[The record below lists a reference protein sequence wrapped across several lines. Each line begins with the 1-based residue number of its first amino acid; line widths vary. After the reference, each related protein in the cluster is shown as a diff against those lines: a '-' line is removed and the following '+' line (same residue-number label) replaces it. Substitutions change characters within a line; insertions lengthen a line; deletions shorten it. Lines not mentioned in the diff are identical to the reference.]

1 MKEEIKMP
9 LPTKESIL
17 DSWIMVE
24 HLSEG
29 DISPNNQSFYPFNDF
44 EGKDFYSFFTERLTD
59 QGDKSTSGAPK
70 KRSKAGAKG
79 IMMYFDIFKF
89 SEVLDILRK
98 VYGLE
103 KTDEEINSELSS
115 KFSFVLYF
123 DKNLEFLPDPTFF
136 TVSAFI
142 RYNKKIP
149 TGDEFSRFEAEFKS
163 QLACD
168 FADAVN
174 EDDSIDKEKF
184 NSVLL
189 KVINKFG
196 ISVKN
201 CRLKTF
207 ISLESDSANLHSFFI
222 SDLEAAKGIE
232 TDNLNAYLF
241 GNLNQERINLDSQKN
256 SPNFNPE
263 TFKKILEPHN
273 YPLGRY
279 PSNTE
284 FALSLM
290 QQVAVNLATGY
301 DTGTIRSVNG
311 PPGTG
316 KSTLL
321 YDIFAQLVVQQAI
334 DIVGLKNKQIEKDSE
349 EFNYSENEL
358 IGSLPDIISE
368 NNIVVASSNNGAVQ
382 NIVNELPLISKVD
395 KNLIEELKEADYFYE
410 LSNIPDEQDKKSTD
424 GQQLS
429 DNDEEQETDKFWG
442 LFSLEGGKKANIEKI
457 MNKLKGMCKALDRYS
472 PNPKIYFEFKA
483 LYNNVDFLR
492 QKAQEYSLRQRTS
505 ESDAKPLN
513 MDMEYD
519 KLQLS
524 NPWFTE
530 KYRIAQSKLF
540 IAALKVRK
548 QFLSDNYENLQSAVY
563 IWENRFKFQDEKYR
577 SKLNAAWNWINF
589 AIPVISSTFASFSRM
604 CSCLGKNSIGHLFVD
619 EAGQA
624 IPQAAVGAIF
634 RSKHVMVV
642 GDPSQIP
649 PVVTLD
655 SNILR
660 MLGNHFKV
668 TDKYLSLTASTQTLV
683 DAASPYGFY
692 KMPNRASSW
701 IGIPLWVHRRCQY
714 PMFTIS
720 NELSYNG
727 MMVQGKPGN
736 GKTGWFDVKGNAND
750 KYVKEQ
756 GDFLLKKIKSMAEKD
771 PDILDKNKADT
782 IYVISPFKNVAAKLA
797 SQLAS
802 IGFTRYENQKP
813 SNVGTIHTFQGKEA
827 PIVFMVLGADTRCK
841 GSAAWAV
848 KDPNMM
854 NVAVTR
860 AKKEFYV
867 IGDLS
872 LYSSIGSEV
881 ASITYKNIKEY
892 GKEHPDLVDNDTAS
906 IMGAAYQQPR
916 NTFNSDPRTFGNTA
930 SRTAPAASRSPAF
943 PRDPGADVSSA
954 AQSAGGRITGK
965 VVFVHN
971 GKNNNSKFA
980 YITGDDGEKYTV
992 SERIYS
998 NTENAETVIAVHQRV
1013 SFVVDKRTDK
1023 YIYVKDVKPL

>member
-1 MKEEIKMP
+1 MP

-44 EGKDFYSFFTERLTD
+44 EGKDFYSFFTERLTN
-59 QGDKSTSGAPK
+59 QGKKSTSGTPE

-103 KTDEEINSELSS
+103 KTDEEINSESSS

-142 RYNKKIP
+142 RYNKTIP
-149 TGDEFSRFEAEFKS
+149 IGDEFSKFEAEFKS
-163 QLACD
+163 QLAYD

-174 EDDSIDKEKF
+174 EDDGIDKEKF

-207 ISLESDSANLHSFFI
+207 SNLESESTNLHSFFI

-263 TFKKILEPHN
+263 TFKKILQPHN

-279 PSNTE
+279 PSNTK

-334 DIVGLKNKQIEKDSE
+334 DIVGLKNKQIENITED
-349 EFNYSENEL
+349 FCYSEDEQ
-358 IGSLPDIISE
+358 IGWLPDIISE

-382 NIVNELPLISKVD
+382 NIVNELPLTSKVD

-410 LSNIPDEQDKKSTD
+410 LSNMPDEYDKRSTDEQDH
-424 GQQLS
+424 LS
-429 DNDEEQETDKFWG
+429 VDEEEEQKFDKFWG

-472 PNPKIYFEFKA
+472 PDPKIYSEFKA
-483 LYNNVDFLR
+483 LYDRVDFLR
-492 QKAQEYSLRQRTS
+492 QKAQECSLSQRTS
-505 ESDAKPLN
+505 ENDAKPLN

-524 NPWFTE
+524 DPWFTE

-548 QFLSDNYENLQSAVY
+548 QFLYDNYENLQSAVY
-563 IWENRFKFQDEKYR
+563 IWENRFKFQDEEYR
-577 SKLNAAWNWINF
+577 PKLNAAWNWINF

-655 SNILR
+655 SNIMR

-683 DAASPYGFY
+683 DAASRYGFY
-692 KMPNRASSW
+692 KKPNRASSW

-714 PMFTIS
+714 PMFTIA

-736 GKTGWFDVKGNAND
+736 GKTGWFDIKGNAND

-756 GDFLLKKIKSMAEKD
+756 GDFLLKKIKSMAEKN

-797 SQLAS
+797 SQLSS
-802 IGFTRYENQKP
+802 IGFTRYENKKP

-827 PIVFMVLGADTRCK
+827 PIVFMVLGADTRSK
-841 GSAAWAV
+841 GSASWAV

-860 AKKEFYV
+860 AKEEFYV

-872 LYSSIGSEV
+872 LYNSIGSEV

-892 GKEHPDLVDNDTAS
+892 GKEHPDLIDNGAAS
-906 IMGAAYQQPR
+906 IIGAAYQQPR
-916 NTFNSDPRTFGNTA
+916 NTFNSDSRTFGNTA
-930 SRTAPAASRSPAF
+930 SRTAPAESRSPAS
-943 PRDPGADVSSA
+943 PQNPGADVSNA
-954 AQSAGGRITGK
+954 AQPAGGRLTGTVT
-965 VVFVHN
+965 VVRD
-971 GKNNNSKFA
+971 GSRSKFA
-980 YITGDDGEKYTV
+980 YITGSDDEKYTV
-992 SERIYS
+992 SEKIYS
-998 NTENAETVIAVHQRV
+998 NTENAETVIKVDKRV
-1013 SFVVDKRTDK
+1013 SFVIDSRTPK
-1023 YIYVKDVKPL
+1023 NIYVKDVKPL

>member
-1 MKEEIKMP
+1 MP

-44 EGKDFYSFFTERLTD
+44 EGKDFYSFFTERLTN
-59 QGDKSTSGAPK
+59 QGKKSTSGTPE

-103 KTDEEINSELSS
+103 KTDEEINSESSS

-142 RYNKKIP
+142 RYNKTIP
-149 TGDEFSRFEAEFKS
+149 IGDEFSKFEAEFKS

-174 EDDSIDKEKF
+174 EDDGIDKEKF

-207 ISLESDSANLHSFFI
+207 SNLESESTNLHSFFI

-263 TFKKILEPHN
+263 TFKKILQPHN

-279 PSNTE
+279 PSNTK

-334 DIVGLKNKQIEKDSE
+334 DIVGLKNKQIENITED
-349 EFNYSENEL
+349 FCYSEDEQ
-358 IGSLPDIISE
+358 IGWLPDIISE

-382 NIVNELPLISKVD
+382 NIVNELPLTSKVD

-410 LSNIPDEQDKKSTD
+410 LSNMPDEYDKRSTDEQDH
-424 GQQLS
+424 LS
-429 DNDEEQETDKFWG
+429 VDEEEQKFDKFWG

-472 PNPKIYFEFKA
+472 PDPKIYSEFKA
-483 LYNNVDFLR
+483 LYDRVDFLR
-492 QKAQEYSLRQRTS
+492 QKAQECSLSQRTS
-505 ESDAKPLN
+505 ENDAKPLN

-524 NPWFTE
+524 DPWFTE

-548 QFLSDNYENLQSAVY
+548 QFLYDNYENLQSAVY
-563 IWENRFKFQDEKYR
+563 IWENRFKFQDEEYR
-577 SKLNAAWNWINF
+577 PKLNAAWNWINF

-655 SNILR
+655 SNIMR

-683 DAASPYGFY
+683 DAASRYGFY
-692 KMPNRASSW
+692 KKPNRASSW

-714 PMFTIS
+714 PMFTIA

-736 GKTGWFDVKGNAND
+736 GKTGWFDIKGNAND

-756 GDFLLKKIKSMAEKD
+756 GDFLLEKIKSMAEKN

-797 SQLAS
+797 SQLSS
-802 IGFTRYENQKP
+802 IGFTRYENKKP

-827 PIVFMVLGADTRCK
+827 PIVFMVLGADTRSK
-841 GSAAWAV
+841 GSASWAV

-860 AKKEFYV
+860 AKEEFYV

-872 LYSSIGSEV
+872 LYNSIGSEV

-892 GKEHPDLVDNDTAS
+892 GKEHPDLIDNGAAS
-906 IMGAAYQQPR
+906 IIGAAYQQPR
-916 NTFNSDPRTFGNTA
+916 NTFNSDSRTFGNTA
-930 SRTAPAASRSPAF
+930 SRTAPAESRSPAS
-943 PRDPGADVSSA
+943 PQNPGADVSNP
-954 AQSAGGRITGK
+954 AQPAGGRLTGTVT
-965 VVFVHN
+965 VVRD
-971 GKNNNSKFA
+971 GSRSKFA
-980 YITGDDGEKYTV
+980 YITGSDDEKYTV
-992 SERIYS
+992 SEKIYS
-998 NTENAETVIAVHQRV
+998 NTENAETVIKVDKRV
-1013 SFVVDKRTDK
+1013 SFVIDSRTPK
-1023 YIYVKDVKPL
+1023 NIYVKDVKPL

>member
-1 MKEEIKMP
+1 MP

-59 QGDKSTSGAPK
+59 QGETSTSGAPK

-103 KTDEEINSELSS
+103 KTDEEINSALSS

-142 RYNKKIP
+142 RYNKTIP
-149 TGDEFSRFEAEFKS
+149 IGDEFSKFEAEFKS

-174 EDDSIDKEKF
+174 EDDGIDKEKF

-207 ISLESDSANLHSFFI
+207 SNLESESTNLHSFFI

-382 NIVNELPLISKVD
+382 NIVNELPLTSKVD

-410 LSNIPDEQDKKSTD
+410 LSNMPDEYDKRSTDEQDH
-424 GQQLS
+424 LS
-429 DNDEEQETDKFWG
+429 VDEEEQKFDKFWG

-472 PNPKIYFEFKA
+472 PNPKIYFEFTA

-548 QFLSDNYENLQSAVY
+548 QFLYDNYENLQSAVY
-563 IWENRFKFQDEKYR
+563 IWENRFKFQDEEYR
-577 SKLNAAWNWINF
+577 PKLNAAWNWINF

-655 SNILR
+655 SNIMR

-683 DAASPYGFY
+683 DAASRYGFY
-692 KMPNRASSW
+692 KKPNRASSW

-714 PMFTIS
+714 PMFTIA

-930 SRTAPAASRSPAF
+930 SRTAPAASRSPAS
-943 PRDPGADVSSA
+943 PRNPGADVSSA

>member
-29 DISPNNQSFYPFNDF
+29 DISPNNQSFYPFNSFD
-44 EGKDFYSFFTERLTD
+44 GKDFYGFFKERLTN
-59 QGDKSTSGAPK
+59 QGEKSTSDTPE

-103 KTDEEINSELSS
+103 KTDEEINGESSS

-149 TGDEFSRFEAEFKS
+149 IADEFSKFEAEFKS

-174 EDDSIDKEKF
+174 EDDGIDKEKF

-207 ISLESDSANLHSFFI
+207 TSLESESANLHSFFI
-222 SDLEAAKGIE
+222 SDLEAAKEIE

-279 PSNTE
+279 PGNTE

-334 DIVGLKNKQIEKDSE
+334 DIVGLKNKQIEKITED
-349 EFNYSENEL
+349 FCYSEDEQ
-358 IGSLPDIISE
+358 IGWLPDIISE

-457 MNKLKGMCKALDRYS
+457 MNKLKGICKALDRYS
-472 PNPKIYFEFKA
+472 PDPKIYSEFQA
-483 LYNNVDFLR
+483 LYDNVDFLR
-492 QKAQEYSLRQRTS
+492 QEAQECSLRQRTS

-563 IWENRFKFQDEKYR
+563 IWENRFKFHDEEYR
-577 SKLNAAWNWINF
+577 PKLNAAWNWINF

-634 RSKHVMVV
+634 RSKNVMVV

-692 KMPNRASSW
+692 KKPNRASSW

-714 PMFTIS
+714 PMFTIA

-736 GKTGWFDVKGNAND
+736 GKTDWFDIKGNAND

-756 GDFLLKKIKSMAEKD
+756 GDFLLEKIKSMAEKN

-797 SQLAS
+797 SQLSS
-802 IGFTRYENQKP
+802 IGFTRYENKKP

-827 PIVFMVLGADTRCK
+827 PIVFMVLGADTRSK

-860 AKKEFYV
+860 AKEEFYV

-892 GKEHPDLVDNDTAS
+892 GKEHPDLIDNDAAS
-906 IMGAAYQQPR
+906 IIGAAYQQPR
-916 NTFNSDPRTFGNTA
+916 NTFNSDPRTA
-930 SRTAPAASRSPAF
+930 SAESRSPASSQA
-943 PRDPGADVSSA
+943 PGADVSSA
-954 AQSAGGRITGK
+954 AQPAGGRLTGTVT
-965 VVFVHN
+965 VVRD
-971 GKNNNSKFA
+971 GSRSKFA
-980 YITGDDGEKYTV
+980 YITGSDDEKYTV
-992 SERIYS
+992 SEKIYS
-998 NTENAETVIAVHQRV
+998 NTENAETVIK
-1013 SFVVDKRTDK
+1013 VDKRVSCVIDSRTPK
-1023 YIYVKDVKPL
+1023 NIYVKDVKPL